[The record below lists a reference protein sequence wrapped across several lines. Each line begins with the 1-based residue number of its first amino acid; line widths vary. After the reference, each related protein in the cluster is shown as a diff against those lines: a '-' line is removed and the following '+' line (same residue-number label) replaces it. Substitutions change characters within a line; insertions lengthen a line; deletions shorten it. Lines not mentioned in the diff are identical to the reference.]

1 MFSILKRDFSLEAEK
16 PETQDEIYKKFNSF
30 YVKLSKAEL
39 EEIVHQP
46 KDMIKS
52 CTFTGS
58 GLNQGK
64 TCSKFMQD
72 GFVKVF
78 TPSSGLYNY
87 HKLVVTFH
95 IASECKT
102 AVCFES
108 WLIHV
113 ITQ

>member
-1 MFSILKRDFSLEAEK
+1 MFSILKRIFSLDA
-16 PETQDEIYKKFNSF
+16 ETQDEIYTKFNSF

-39 EEIVHQP
+39 KEIAHQP

-58 GLNQGK
+58 GLNQSK

-78 TPSSGLYNY
+78 TPSSGLCN
-87 HKLVVTFH
+87 
-95 IASECKT
+95 
-102 AVCFES
+102 
-108 WLIHV
+108 
-113 ITQ
+113 